1 MDAVID
7 AVHGAADLVQAGACI
22 VTDLF
27 FGNDAA
33 LDVYK
38 RQDWGWP
45 L

>member
-33 LDVYK
+33 LDFVVG
-38 RQDWGWP
+38 RR
-45 L
+45 